1 MSELLKRVLFS
12 VVAAPLAIAIVWFG
26 DAPLATLLA
35 VAAAVGA
42 WELYRIARAGGVAP
56 LDWAGIALAA
66 LVPLA
71 VHAHYRRVFT
81 APAALWVVLALAVVG
96 AAIWTRGVAGKPLA
110 AAAITLFGVL
120 YTGAT
125 LAFGYAIRY
134 HQYTID
140 RTSGAAL
147 LGLPMVLT
155 WASDIGAYFV
165 GRSIGRRKLIPSVSP
180 GKTVEGS
187 IGGLLA
193 TVLVCWLYVA
203 FVLQP
208 YAQLGL
214 RLRDVVIFGL
224 LISAAAQV
232 GDLAESLFKR
242 EAGVKDSSRIL
253 PGHGGV
259 LDRLDSMFFVMPLAY
274 LLLSAM
280 LIAVPHGR

>member
-71 VHAHYRRVFT
+71 VHAHYRHVYT
-81 APAALWVVLALAVVG
+81 APPALWVVLALAVVG
-96 AAIWTRGVAGKPLA
+96 AAIWARGVSGKPLA

-134 HQYTID
+134 HSYTID
-140 RTSGAAL
+140 RASGAAL

-203 FVLQP
+203 FVLRP
-208 YAQLGL
+208 FAQLGL
-214 RLRDVVIFGL
+214 RTRDVVLFGL

-274 LLLSAM
+274 LLLNAM
-280 LIAVPHGR
+280 LVFAPPGR